1 MRWNVTRPGSY
12 PARSPIPEPTA
23 RARATRE
30 ERTVPTMPSPRS
42 LQDQADALLRSTA
55 GDLQAALA
63 SLGPAQLEP
72 LAALAGDVLQAWEKG
87 GKLLACGN
95 GGSAADSQHI
105 VAELVGRFLGER
117 PGYAAVALTVNTSTL
132 TAVGNDYGFDE
143 IFARQVQALGGPHD
157 VLLVLSTSGNSTN
170 CVRAVEQA
178 RAGGLKAYGFL
189 GRDGG
194 RLRAL
199 VDGAIIAPSDHTPRI
214 QEVHIFL
221 GHLLCQLLET
231 ARRPA

>member
-1 MRWNVTRPGSY
+1 MTSR
-12 PARSPIPEPTA
+12 EPTPLPELA
-23 RARATRE
+23 AT
-30 ERTVPTMPSPRS
+30 
-42 LQDQADALLRSTA
+42 LLA
-55 GDLQAALA
+55 AAGGDLQSVLA
-63 SLGPAQLEP
+63 RLGPGQLEP
-72 LAALAGDVLQAWEKG
+72 LAALAADVLRAWDGG
-87 GKLLACGN
+87 GKLLVCGN

-105 VAELVGRFLGER
+105 VAELVGRFLAER

-143 IFARQVQALGGPHD
+143 VFARQVQALGGPRD
-157 VLLVLSTSGNSTN
+157 VLLVLSTSGNSPN

-178 RAGGLKAYGFL
+178 KAGGLRAYGFL

-199 VDGAIIAPSDHTPRI
+199 VDGAVVVPSDHTPRI
-214 QEVHIFL
+214 QEIHIFL

>member
-1 MRWNVTRPGSY
+1 MANPKQPPLGEMASSLLTRTG
-12 PARSPIPEPTA
+12 
-23 RARATRE
+23 
-30 ERTVPTMPSPRS
+30 
-42 LQDQADALLRSTA
+42 

-63 SLGPAQLEP
+63 RLGPDQLEP
-72 LAALAGDVLQAWEKG
+72 LTALAADVLAGWEHG
-87 GKLLACGN
+87 GKLLVCGN

-105 VAELVGRFLGER
+105 VAELVGRFLAER
-117 PGYAAVALTVNTSTL
+117 PGYAAIALTVNTSTL

-143 IFARQVQALGGPHD
+143 IFARQVQALGGAHD
-157 VLLVLSTSGNSTN
+157 VLLVLSTSGNSPN

-178 RAGGLKAYGFL
+178 RGQGLRTYGFL

-199 VDGAIIAPSDHTPRI
+199 VDGAVIAPSDHTPRI
-214 QEVHIFL
+214 QEIHIFL
-221 GHLLCQLLET
+221 GHLLCALLEA